1 MFFLSILVFVITLIF
16 IIWQPKGLKIGT
28 TAVIGA
34 IFAFILGIVNTA
46 DILNVV
52 NIVWDA
58 TLSFIGIVILS
69 MVLDEIGFFEWCAI
83 KMAKFSKDNGHLMFI
98 YSLILGSI
106 VSAIFGN
113 DGAAL
118 ILTPILL
125 AKMKLLKL
133 NAKSILAFILA
144 GGFISDSA
152 SLLFVFSNLTNIVTA
167 NFFHIGFADYLS
179 NMWLPYVVSVVISI
193 TLLWLLLK
201 KDIPNYIN
209 TTLLKKE
216 DEVIKS
222 KFLFNFSWFFLI
234 CLLGGYFIGDFYKI
248 PVSVCGLSGGLIFL
262 LLASLKKQ
270 VNALSIIK
278 KAPWQIV
285 WFSVGLYVVVYGLK
299 NAGLTNEISH
309 LLNYLSQQ
317 GSQVAIIGTGFISAF
332 LSSIM
337 NNMPTIMIMDIALQN
352 NPINEAM
359 IYANI
364 IGANLGPK
372 MTPFGSLATLLWLHV
387 LSEKGVKIGFWQYTK
402 FGLLVT
408 PPVLFIVLLSLL

>member
-83 KMAKFSKDNGHLMFI
+83 KMAKFSKNNGHLMFI

-201 KDIPNYIN
+201 KDIPNYID

>member
-83 KMAKFSKDNGHLMFI
+83 KMAKFSKNNGHLMFI

-201 KDIPNYIN
+201 KDIPNYID

-234 CLLGGYFIGDFYKI
+234 CLLGGYFIGDFYNI
-248 PVSVCGLSGGLIFL
+248 TVSVCGLSGGLIFL
-262 LLASLKKQ
+262 L
-270 VNALSIIK
+270 I
-278 KAPWQIV
+278 
-285 WFSVGLYVVVYGLK
+285 
-299 NAGLTNEISH
+299 
-309 LLNYLSQQ
+309 
-317 GSQVAIIGTGFISAF
+317 
-332 LSSIM
+332 
-337 NNMPTIMIMDIALQN
+337 
-352 NPINEAM
+352 
-359 IYANI
+359 
-364 IGANLGPK
+364 
-372 MTPFGSLATLLWLHV
+372 
-387 LSEKGVKIGFWQYTK
+387 
-402 FGLLVT
+402 
-408 PPVLFIVLLSLL
+408 

>member
-1 MFFLSILVFVITLIF
+1 
-16 IIWQPKGLKIGT
+16 
-28 TAVIGA
+28 
-34 IFAFILGIVNTA
+34 
-46 DILNVV
+46 
-52 NIVWDA
+52 
-58 TLSFIGIVILS
+58 
-69 MVLDEIGFFEWCAI
+69 
-83 KMAKFSKDNGHLMFI
+83 
-98 YSLILGSI
+98 
-106 VSAIFGN
+106 
-113 DGAAL
+113 
-118 ILTPILL
+118 
-125 AKMKLLKL
+125 MKLLKL

-179 NMWLPYVVSVVISI
+179 NMWLPYFVSVVISI
-193 TLLWLLLK
+193 TVLWLLLK
-201 KDIPNYIN
+201 KDIPNYID